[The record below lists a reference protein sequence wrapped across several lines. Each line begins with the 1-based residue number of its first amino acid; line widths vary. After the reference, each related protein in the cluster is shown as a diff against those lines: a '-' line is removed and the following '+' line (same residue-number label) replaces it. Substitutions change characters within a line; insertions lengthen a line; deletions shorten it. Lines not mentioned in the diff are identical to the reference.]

1 MSGPGV
7 GQALERR
14 FQEVRRSEVDRLER
28 KLAALSP
35 DQRRSAE
42 EIIADVVGAI
52 ARVPAAALARDDHPP
67 TLEAVVRLFQLE
79 DRAFGASR
87 RHTAWGEF
95 EG

>member
-14 FQEVRRSEVDRLER
+14 FQEVRRAEVDRLAR

-42 EIIADVVGAI
+42 EIIADVIGAL
-52 ARVPAAALARDDHPP
+52 ARRPAAALARDNHLP
-67 TLEAVVRLFQLE
+67 TLEAVVRLFRLE
-79 DRAFGASR
+79 DGTPGA
-87 RHTAWGEF
+87 
-95 EG
+95 